1 MLELLREASCTG
13 KPEHGSGGEGGH
25 GGEDDAFGGEV
36 GHAGKPA
43 DGPGELAIPGTPSA
57 SSGGA
62 SRDGSAC
69 KPADGLGKL
78 ADGLG
83 KPSWGCRGSG
93 GGEPAAAV
101 GVAGRDMGTAVVAAT
116 SSWMPCAVVGESGPI
131 TSDSEVGELLLI
143 GAALL
148 AAMGP
153 WPAVMT
159 SVPPPSLP
167 WAGPDV
173 GAAAVA
179 ELASR
184 MPPAVVTSVPPPS
197 LPWAG
202 LDVGAAA
209 VAEPAVVTSL
219 PPPSLP

>member
-78 ADGLG
+78 ADGL
-83 KPSWGCRGSG
+83 PGSL
-93 GGEPAAAV
+93 AAF
-101 GVAGRDMGTAVVAAT
+101 RAAT
-116 SSWMPCAVVGESGPI
+116 LARSSLRFS
-131 TSDSEVGELLLI
+131 
-143 GAALL
+143 ALRTAL
-148 AAMGP
+148 G
-153 WPAVMT
+153 
-159 SVPPPSLP
+159 
-167 WAGPDV
+167 
-173 GAAAVA
+173 GAAA
-179 ELASR
+179 R
-184 MPPAVVTSVPPPS
+184 
-197 LPWAG
+197 
-202 LDVGAAA
+202 
-209 VAEPAVVTSL
+209 
-219 PPPSLP
+219 